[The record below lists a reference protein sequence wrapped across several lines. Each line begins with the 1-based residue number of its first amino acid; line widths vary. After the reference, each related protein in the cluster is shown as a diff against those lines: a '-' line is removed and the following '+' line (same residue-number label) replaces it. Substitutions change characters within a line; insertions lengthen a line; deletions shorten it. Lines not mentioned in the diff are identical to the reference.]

1 MEDLTAGF
9 VETIHTR
16 IMEESHG
23 DGRVLSEANLL
34 QAIFNAN
41 LIQDCMPRAAFIFYS
56 LCAYP
61 AFREGNSITALKVTE
76 EVLASGGYRI
86 TGETAGIL
94 SLADGILA
102 FTAEPEEI
110 ENWLRDNTRKS
121 G

>member
-1 MEDLTAGF
+1 MDDLTAGF
-9 VETIHTR
+9 VETIHAR

-34 QAIFNAN
+34 QAVFNAN
-41 LIQDCMPRAAFIFYS
+41 LVQDCVLRAAFIFYS

-86 TGETAGIL
+86 TGENARIL